1 MTTTI
6 KNDTFAAAC
15 YDTCTIAE
23 LDAALRGL
31 ANPDDCAEWNISA
44 EEWREAVETA
54 LAAKRE
60 NG

>member
-15 YDTCTIAE
+15 YDTCSIAE
-23 LDAALRGL
+23 LEAALAGP
-31 ANPDDCAEWNISA
+31 ANPDDCEAWGISA
-44 EEWREAVETA
+44 GEWRKAVEAA